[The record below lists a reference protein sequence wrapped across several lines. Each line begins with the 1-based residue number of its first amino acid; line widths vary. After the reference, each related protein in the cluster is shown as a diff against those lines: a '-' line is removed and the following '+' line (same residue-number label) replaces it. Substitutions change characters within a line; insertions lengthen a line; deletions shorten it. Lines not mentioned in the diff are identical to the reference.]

1 MLLLRFIKNLSP
13 GTIFLFW
20 TPFSAQATRTGGKAE
35 HMEHMT
41 DLYGP
46 LTSSGSQ
53 SNDVMTGIITIV
65 LIFVICLGGVI
76 VQSTLKRR
84 KQLALAK
91 SIYLK
96 QGWKSLQIHLEV
108 AEELKEEN
116 PSKYAHLVSTQ
127 EFLDYAKKTGIKIDT
142 ESEPAHTNTL

>member
-1 MLLLRFIKNLSP
+1 MLLLRLIKNLSP
-13 GTIFLFW
+13 GTILLFW
-20 TPFSAQATRTGGKAE
+20 IPFSAQATRTGGKAE

-53 SNDVMTGIITIV
+53 SSEVMTGIITIV

-116 PSKYAHLVSTQ
+116 SSKYAHLVSTQ